1 MDCFY
6 KKALNI
12 PCFSSST
19 NSYFCRCKHWLFE
32 MFLPKTFRNLPILRK
47 VQIDSNRVEV
57 GFFLEKTVQV
67 ILSFTLASLINLPP
81 ARLTFSILGFRS
93 IAAPS
98 NFFWFWL
105 HIFLFNNRNV
115 GRRYFVEGACTHC
128 FFAHFNLKLFCW
140 KIIDW

>member
-32 MFLPKTFRNLPILRK
+32 MFLPKTFRNWPILRK

-57 GFFLEKTVQV
+57 VFFGENSSSD
-67 ILSFTLASLINLPP
+67 IIIYLSFSYQFASSQVDIFDFRFSFDSSSQQFLLIFV
-81 ARLTFSILGFRS
+81 TY
-93 IAAPS
+93 
-98 NFFWFWL
+98 
-105 HIFLFNNRNV
+105 FLFNNRNV